1 MVSLRRD
8 VTPGAGIS
16 LEGLCEGFALSEAMK
31 TGLKLG
37 FTKKGSHDAF
47 FYMLNQVPNPF
58 TK

>member
-16 LEGLCEGFALSEAMK
+16 LEGLCEGFALSEARK

-37 FTKKGSHDAF
+37 FTKKG
-47 FYMLNQVPNPF
+47 VPRCFLLHVESSP
-58 TK
+58 